1 MLPVRWM
8 APESLICGK
17 FSPASDI
24 YSFGVLLFEIITFG
38 SFPFQ
43 GLTNNQV
50 LDHIKAGNTLAV
62 PNGIKPQLEGLM
74 KACWSL
80 SYIKR
85 PTASEVVEFI
95 LNYPKLVTP
104 SLDVPL
110 ASVQIPETDSDQL
123 ELLPGLRREE
133 KNAQYKSYGYSNEP
147 AYNNLNMN
155 PPNGIALSIFNAFTD
170 DFDVTMNRNSSNTYN
185 PIEPLLMYDNDGV
198 VNNSLRRYVSMSGN
212 KNEKIPESEN
222 I

>member
-1 MLPVRWM
+1 
-8 APESLICGK
+8 
-17 FSPASDI
+17 
-24 YSFGVLLFEIITFG
+24 
-38 SFPFQ
+38 
-43 GLTNNQV
+43 
-50 LDHIKAGNTLAV
+50 
-62 PNGIKPQLEGLM
+62 M

-133 KNAQYKSYGYSNEP
+133 KNAQYKSYSYNNEP
-147 AYNNLNMN
+147 AYNNMN

-170 DFDVTMNRNSSNTYN
+170 DFDVAMNRNSSNTYN
-185 PIEPLLMYDNDGV
+185 PIEPLLLYDNEGV
-198 VNNSLRRYVSMSGN
+198 VNTNNNSQRRYVPMSGN
-212 KNEKIPESEN
+212 KKGNLTESEN